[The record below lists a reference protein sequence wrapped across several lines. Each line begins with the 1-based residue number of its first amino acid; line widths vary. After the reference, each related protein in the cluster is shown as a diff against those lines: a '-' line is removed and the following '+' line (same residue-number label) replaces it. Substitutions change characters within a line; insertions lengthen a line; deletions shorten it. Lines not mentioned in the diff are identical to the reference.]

1 MAEGSK
7 HEKIDGEWQAPR
19 ALDQL
24 QAQGP
29 RQPVRLHGRASPAQF
44 GGPGERQ
51 TLLAHLFQVS
61 NDGIIVHELQPSP
74 QMGRFIDVNDR
85 MCQVLGYTREEI
97 LKLAPSDILGAKA
110 KKVMPDLVGRIEHVG
125 RMLFETTLVRKD
137 RHPVPVEVSVNTL
150 ELPEQFMMLS
160 VVRDISDRKR
170 RQDQLCRCK
179 DRLEEQLRIRTQELR
194 EMVDRLQDEAARRVL
209 VETRLR
215 QHTQMLDACFVD
227 TITPLAFLDRHFNFI
242 RVSEAYA
249 RAAGK
254 DPDYFIGKNHFAVY
268 PHAENRAIF
277 EQTVRTQRPYH
288 AHAKPFTYPDQPARG
303 VTYWDWRLTPLC
315 DECAQVQFLVL
326 SLDDVTDRQKAIH
339 ELEHRARQLQKLA
352 LELSETEDRER
363 KRLAEI
369 LHDDLQQTLAAAK
382 FQLSVLDG
390 RIRGDE
396 TLREM
401 VGQVRQML
409 KDAIEKS
416 RSLSHEL
423 GPAVLA
429 QGSLDDAFEWLAR
442 QMESQHGLVVHVQ
455 TRGRTDSDSEPVRSF
470 LYRAAREILFN
481 VVKHAKVSE
490 ANLRLQRVRD
500 QLRLTI
506 SDKGRG
512 FDLQTLVE
520 TSGFGLLSVR
530 ERAEFLGGRMKIKS
544 ALGKGSTFL
553 IAVPDAAVANGLA

>member
-1 MAEGSK
+1 M
-7 HEKIDGEWQAPR
+7 
-19 ALDQL
+19 
-24 QAQGP
+24 
-29 RQPVRLHGRASPAQF
+29 
-44 GGPGERQ
+44 
-51 TLLAHLFQVS
+51 
-61 NDGIIVHELQPSP
+61 VHELLSSP
-74 QMGRFIDVNDR
+74 QMGRVIDVNER

-97 LKLAPSDILGAKA
+97 LNLAPSEILDAQA
-110 KKVMPDLVGRIEHVG
+110 REVLLDLARRAELGG

-137 RHPVPVEVSVNTL
+137 RQPVPVEVSVNPL
-150 ELPEQFMMLS
+150 ELPEQFLVLC
-160 VVRDISDRKR
+160 VVRDITDR
-170 RQDQLCRCK
+170 RQQ
-179 DRLEEQLRIRTQELR
+179 
-194 EMVDRLQDEAARRVL
+194 A
-209 VETRLR
+209 
-215 QHTQMLDACFVD
+215 QMLEAFFRD
-227 TITPLAFLDRHFNFI
+227 TIAPVAFLDRHFNFV
-242 RVSEAYA
+242 RVNTAYA
-249 RAAGK
+249 KAAGK
-254 DPDYFIGKNHFAVY
+254 DPDYFVGKNHFALY
-268 PHAENRAIF
+268 PHEENQTLF

-288 AHAKPFTYPDQPARG
+288 AHAQPFTYPDQPARG

-315 DECAQVQFLVL
+315 DEGAQVQFLVL
-326 SLDDVTDRQKAIH
+326 SLDDVTERQKALH

-382 FQLSVLDG
+382 FQLSVLDS
-390 RIRGDE
+390 RIRGDQM
-396 TLREM
+396 LQDM

-429 QGSLDDAFEWLAR
+429 QSNLDDTFEWLAR

-455 TRGRTDSDSEPVRSF
+455 TRGRTESYSEPVRSF

-481 VVKHAKVSE
+481 VVKHARVSE
-490 ANLRLQRVRD
+490 AHLRLQRVRD

-512 FDLQTLVE
+512 FDLQALVE

-530 ERAEFLGGRMKIKS
+530 ERVEFLGGRMKIKS

-553 IAVPDAAVANGLA
+553 IAVPDAVAQGPA